1 MRSAADLLERMAV
14 PEQVGPTASELR
26 QIFDDQSGYIDDDQV
41 MWYSD
46 FAAAA
51 RAVLARWER
60 LTAPEPV
67 EPSYEDLDEF
77 AMFWWG
83 ADADERTVT
92 DVIEGGSMS
101 AFARVVLARWGN
113 QS

>member
-1 MRSAADLLERMAV
+1 MSYLGKETSSLER
-14 PEQVGPTASELR
+14 
-26 QIFDDQSGYIDDDQV
+26 
-41 MWYSD
+41 
-46 FAAAA
+46 
-51 RAVLARWER
+51 LAES
-60 LTAPEPV
+60 EPV
-67 EPSYEDLDEF
+67 GPSYEDLDEF

-101 AFARVVLARWGN
+101 AFARVVLAHWGS